1 MFPYDRFVKF
11 EELTTLL
18 REAVDKFPKLAR
30 MAPIGDSHEGRPIW
44 CVTIT
49 NEATGGADTKPA
61 FYVDAN
67 IHATELSGSVA
78 ALKLIDVLL
87 SEYGKRDDVTR
98 LLDTRCVYV
107 LPRVNPDG
115 AEWAMADKPK
125 YIRSST
131 RPYPYDEDHIEGLES
146 EDIDGDGRILMMR
159 IKDANGPWKKHPAE
173 PRMMVRRDPVEV
185 GGDYYRIVSEGRVKN
200 YDKFNL
206 PVARV
211 KQGLDLNRNFPELW
225 RNEAEQVGAGDF
237 PASEPEVR
245 SCVEFI
251 SKHKN
256 ICGGL
261 FFHTWSG
268 VLLRPFGTKAD
279 DEMPAED
286 LWVFQTQGKKGE
298 ELTGYPAISVFH
310 EFKYHPKEVIT
321 GTQDWLYT
329 ELGSY
334 AWVVEIWCPMREA
347 GITGYKY
354 IDWFRDHPVED
365 DLKLLKWT
373 DETHKG
379 AGYVDWYAYDHP
391 DLGNVE
397 LGGWDRFHTFS
408 NPPPHLMEKEISKF
422 HDWIIFQALMSPKL
436 EHHSTEI
443 TSLGNDLW
451 RIDFGVHNTGYLPT
465 DVSKITRKNKICR
478 GVIGEIELPE
488 GATLVE
494 GKQRIE
500 GPQLEGR
507 NNIGTLTSFFPA
519 GNATQDRCRFTW
531 IVRAKASAK
540 FSLTARHDRAGSV
553 TRNAPLANAQ
563 AS

>member
-11 EELTTLL
+11 EELTSLL
-18 REAVDKFPKLAR
+18 RAAVDKFPKLAKL
-30 MAPIGDSHEGRPIW
+30 APIGDSYEGRPVW

-49 NEATGGADTKPA
+49 NFETGSDADKPA

-87 SEYGKRDDVTR
+87 TQYGKREDITR
-98 LLDTRCVYV
+98 LLDSRAVYV

-125 YIRSST
+125 FIRSST
-131 RPYPYDEDHIEGLES
+131 RPYPYDEDAIEGLEA

-159 IKDANGPWKKHPAE
+159 MKDPNGPWKKHPSE
-173 PRMMVRRDPVEV
+173 PRLMVRRDPVET
-185 GGDYYRIVSEGRVKN
+185 GGEYYRIVSEGRVKN
-200 YDKFNL
+200 FDGFNL
-206 PVARV
+206 PVART
-211 KQGLDLNRNFPELW
+211 KQGLDLNRNFPEEW
-225 RNEAEQVGAGDF
+225 RPESKQLGAGDF
-237 PASEPEVR
+237 PTSEPEVR
-245 SCVEFI
+245 NCVEFI
-251 SKHKN
+251 NKHRN
-256 ICGGL
+256 VCGGL

-268 VLLRPFGTKAD
+268 VLLRPYGTKAD
-279 DEMPAED
+279 DEMPPED
-286 LWVFQTQGKKGE
+286 LWVFNTQGKKGE

-347 GITGYKY
+347 GIKDYKY

-365 DLKLLKWT
+365 DLKLLKWS
-373 DETHKG
+373 DEVHKG
-379 AGYVDWYAYDHP
+379 EGYVDWYEYDHP
-391 DLGNVE
+391 ELGKIE

-436 EHHSTEI
+436 EHHSTEV
-443 TSLGNDLW
+443 TKLGDDLW
-451 RIDFGVHNTGYLPT
+451 RIDFGVQNTGYLAT
-465 DVSKITRKNKICR
+465 DVSKTTREKKYVR
-478 GVIGEIELPE
+478 GVVAEIELPE

-507 NNIGTLTSFFPA
+507 AHYHTLVSFFPGA
-519 GNATQDRCRFTW
+519 NATQDRCRFTW
-531 IVRAKASAK
+531 IVKASKSAQISMFAK
-540 FSLTARHDRAGSV
+540 HDRAGTAAYV
-553 TRNAPLANAQ
+553 VALR
-563 AS
+563 

>member
-1 MFPYDRFVKF
+1 MFPYNRFVKF

-18 REAVDKFPKLAR
+18 RAAVDKFPALAR
-30 MAPIGDSHEGRPIW
+30 MAPIGNSHEGRSLW

-49 NEATGGADTKPA
+49 NYATGEAATKPA

-87 SEYGKRDDVTR
+87 SQYGKRDDITR

-125 YIRSST
+125 YLRSST

-146 EDIDGDGRILMMR
+146 EDIDSDGRILMMR

-237 PASEPEVR
+237 PTSEPEVR

-391 DLGNVE
+391 DLGKVE

-443 TSLGNDLW
+443 TALGNDLW
-451 RIDFGVHNTGYLPT
+451 RIGFGVHNTGYLPT

-488 GATLVE
+488 GATLIE

-519 GNATQDRCRFTW
+519 GNATQDRFRFTW
-531 IVRAKASAK
+531 IVRAKAGAK

-553 TRNAPLANAQ
+553 KHDKSLA
-563 AS
+563 

>member
-18 REAVDKFPKLAR
+18 RSAVDAHPGLAR
-30 MAPIGDSHEGRPIW
+30 MASIGSSHEGRSIW
-44 CVTIT
+44 CVTLT
-49 NEATGGADTKPA
+49 NYATGEPLSKPA

-78 ALKLIDVLL
+78 ALKLIDTVL
-87 SEYGKRDDVTR
+87 SGYGKRADLTR
-98 LLDTRCVYV
+98 LLDSRTLYV
-107 LPRVNPDG
+107 IPRVNPDG

-131 RPYPYDEDHIEGLES
+131 RPYPYAEDAIEGLEP

-159 IKDANGPWKKHPAE
+159 FRDDNGPWKKHASE
-173 PRMMVRRDPVEV
+173 PRLMVRRDPVET
-185 GGDYYRIVSEGRVKN
+185 GGEYYRIVSEGRIKA
-200 YDKFNL
+200 YDGFNL

-211 KQGLDLNRNFPELW
+211 KTGLDLNRNFPEEW
-225 RNEAEQVGAGDF
+225 RPESEQLGAGDF
-237 PASEPEVR
+237 PTSEPEVR
-245 SCVEFI
+245 ACVEFVN
-251 SKHKN
+251 KHRN
-256 ICGGL
+256 ICGGV

-279 DEMPAED
+279 DEMAPED

-347 GITGYKY
+347 GIKDYKF
-354 IDWFRDHPVED
+354 IDWFRDHPVDD

-379 AGYVDWYAYDHP
+379 KGYVDWYPYDHLE
-391 DLGNVE
+391 LGKVE
-397 LGGWDRFHTFS
+397 LGGWNRFHTFS
-408 NPPPHLMEKEISKF
+408 NPPPHLMEKEVQKF
-422 HDWIIFQALMSPKL
+422 PDWIVFQALMSPKL
-436 EHHSTEI
+436 EHHSTRV
-443 TSLGNDLW
+443 TSLGGDLW

-465 DVSKITRKNKICR
+465 DVSKLTRKKKYVR
-478 GVIGEIELPE
+478 GVVAEITLPD
-488 GATLVE
+488 GAALVE
-494 GKQRIE
+494 GKARIE
-500 GPQLEGR
+500 SGQLEGR
-507 NNIGTLTSFFPA
+507 NNHHTLVSFWPGA
-519 GNATQDRCRFTW
+519 NATEDRLRFSW
-531 IVRAKASAK
+531 IVRAPAGAAV
-540 FSLTARHDRAGSV
+540 TVEARHDRAGTV
-553 TRNAPLANAQ
+553 TQRISLN
-563 AS
+563 

>member
-11 EELTTLL
+11 EELTSLL
-18 REAVDKFPKLAR
+18 RAAVDAHPKFAR
-30 MAPIGDSHEGRPIW
+30 MAQIGSSYEGRPIW
-44 CVTIT
+44 CIT
-49 NEATGGADTKPA
+49 LTNFETGADVDKPA

-87 SEYGKRDDVTR
+87 TQYGKRDDITR
-98 LLDTRCVYV
+98 LLDSRTLYV
-107 LPRVNPDG
+107 IPRVNPDG

-131 RPYPYDEDHIEGLES
+131 RPYPYDEDAIEGLEA

-159 IKDANGPWKKHPAE
+159 FKDANGPWKKHPTE
-173 PRMMVRRDPVEV
+173 QRLMVRRDPVET
-185 GGDYYRIVSEGRVKN
+185 GGEYYRIVSEGNVKN
-200 YDKFNL
+200 YDGFNL
-206 PVARV
+206 PVPKP
-211 KQGLDLNRNFPELW
+211 KQSLDLNRNFPEEW
-225 RNEAEQVGAGDF
+225 RPESAQVGAGDF
-237 PASEPEVR
+237 PTSEPEVR
-245 SCVEFI
+245 NCVEFI
-251 SKHKN
+251 NKHRN

-279 DEMPAED
+279 DEMPPED

-373 DETHKG
+373 DEVHKG
-379 AGYVDWYAYDHP
+379 RGYVDWYEYDHP
-391 DLGNVE
+391 ALGKVE
-397 LGGWDRFHTFS
+397 LGGWDKINTFS
-408 NPPPHLMEKEISKF
+408 NPPPHLLEKEASKF

-436 EHHSTEI
+436 EHHSTKV
-443 TSLGNDLW
+443 TKLGDDLW
-451 RIDFGVHNTGYLPT
+451 RIDFGVQNTGYLPT
-465 DVSKITRKNKICR
+465 DVSKITRNKKYCR
-478 GVIGEIELPE
+478 GVIAEIELPE

-507 NNIGTLTSFFPA
+507 NNVGTLTSFFPA

-531 IVRAKASAK
+531 IVRGGGGNSCAII
-540 FSLTARHDRAGSV
+540 ARHNRAGSTTSRV
-553 TRNAPLANAQ
+553 VLSETNV
-563 AS
+563 

>member
-1 MFPYDRFVKF
+1 MFPYDRFVKY
-11 EELTTLL
+11 EELTALL
-18 REAVDKFPKLAR
+18 RDAVAKFPRLAKL
-30 MAPIGDSHEGRPIW
+30 APIGESYEGRPVW
-44 CVTIT
+44 CVTLT
-49 NEATGGADTKPA
+49 NFDTGNDTDKPA

-87 SEYGKRDDVTR
+87 NGYGKRDDITR
-98 LLDTRCVYV
+98 LLDTRTVYV

-131 RPYPYDEDHIEGLES
+131 RPYPYNEDAIEGLEV

-159 IKDANGPWKKHPAE
+159 IKDANGPWKKHPSE
-173 PRMMVRRDPVEV
+173 PRLMVRRDPVES
-185 GGDYYRIVSEGRVKN
+185 GGEYYRIVSEGRVKN
-200 YDKFNL
+200 FDGFNL

-211 KQGLDLNRNFPELW
+211 KQGLDLNRNFPEEW
-225 RNEAEQVGAGDF
+225 RPESKQLGAGDF
-237 PASEPEVR
+237 PTSEPEVR
-245 SCVEFI
+245 NCVEFI
-251 SKHKN
+251 NKHRN
-256 ICGGL
+256 ICGGT

-279 DEMPAED
+279 DEMPPED
-286 LWVFQTQGKKGE
+286 LWVFNTVGKKGE

-379 AGYVDWYAYDHP
+379 KGYVDWYEYDHP
-391 DLGNVE
+391 DLGKVE
-397 LGGWDRFHTFS
+397 LGGWNRFHTFS
-408 NPPPHLMEKEISKF
+408 NPPPHLLEKEASKF

-436 EHHSTEI
+436 EHHSTQV
-443 TSLGNDLW
+443 TSLGNELW
-451 RIDFGVHNTGYLPT
+451 KIEFGVENTGYLPT
-465 DVSKITRKNKICR
+465 YVSKTTLEKKYTR
-478 GVIGEIELPE
+478 GVIAEIELPE

-507 NNIGTLTSFFPA
+507 NNVHTLVSFFPGA
-519 GNATQDRCRFTW
+519 NATQDRCRFTW
-531 IVRAKASAK
+531 IVRCDS
-540 FSLTARHDRAGSV
+540 SVTSIQLTASQDRAGRVSY
-553 TRNAPLANAQ
+553 RAQ
-563 AS
+563 LHA

>member
-11 EELTTLL
+11 EELTSLL
-18 REAVDKFPKLAR
+18 RAAVDKFPKFAK
-30 MAPIGDSHEGRPIW
+30 MASIGSSHEGRPIW

-49 NEATGGADTKPA
+49 NEATGGASAKPA

-78 ALKLIDVLL
+78 ALKLIEVLL
-87 SEYGKRDDVTR
+87 SSYGKRDDITR

-131 RPYPYDEDHIEGLES
+131 RPYPYDEDHIEGLEA
-146 EDIDGDGRILMMR
+146 EDVDGDGRILMMR

-200 YDKFNL
+200 YDQFNL
-206 PVARV
+206 PVARA

-225 RNEAEQVGAGDF
+225 RQEAEQVGAGDF
-237 PASEPEVR
+237 PTSEPEVR

-256 ICGGL
+256 ICGGV

-268 VLLRPFGTKAD
+268 VLLRPYGTKAD

-379 AGYVDWYAYDHP
+379 TGYVDWYAYDHP
-391 DLGNVE
+391 DLGKVE

-436 EHHSTEI
+436 EHHSTEV

-451 RIDFGVHNTGYLPT
+451 RVNFGVHNTGYLPT
-465 DVSKITRKNKICR
+465 DVSKVTRKNKICR
-478 GVIGEIELPE
+478 GVIGEITLPE
-488 GATLVE
+488 GLTLVE

-507 NNIGTLTSFFPA
+507 NNVGTLTSFFPA

-531 IVRAKASAK
+531 IVRAKAGTKVSVV
-540 FSLTARHDRAGSV
+540 ARHDRAGSAAHDLYL
-553 TRNAPLANAQ
+553 N
-563 AS
+563 

>member
-1 MFPYDRFVKF
+1 MFPYDRFAKF
-11 EELTTLL
+11 EELTSLL
-18 REAVDKFPKLAR
+18 RAAVDAHPSLAK
-30 MAPIGDSHEGRPIW
+30 MAPIGNSFEGRPIW
-44 CVTIT
+44 AITIT
-49 NEATGGADTKPA
+49 NSATGEASTKPA

-78 ALKLIDVLL
+78 ALKLIDELL
-87 SEYGKRDDVTR
+87 TNYGKRDDITR
-98 LLDTRCVYV
+98 LLDTRCIYV
-107 LPRVNPDG
+107 IPRVNPDG
-115 AEWAMADKPK
+115 AEWAMADKPR

-131 RPYPYDEDHIEGLES
+131 RPYPYNEDHIEGLDA

-159 IKDANGPWKKHPAE
+159 IKDANGPWKKHDGEA
-173 PRMMVRRDPVEV
+173 RLMVRRDPVES
-185 GGDYYRIVSEGRVKN
+185 GGEYYRIVPEGRVKN
-200 YDKFNL
+200 YDQFNL
-206 PVARV
+206 PVVRP

-225 RNEAEQVGAGDF
+225 RNESEQVGAGDF
-237 PASEPEVR
+237 PTSEPEVR
-245 SCVEFI
+245 ACVEFI
-251 SKHKN
+251 NQHRN

-268 VLLRPFGTKAD
+268 VLLRPYGTKAD

-310 EFKYHPKEVIT
+310 EFKYHPKQVIT

-365 DLKLLKWT
+365 DLKLLKWA

-379 AGYVDWYAYDHP
+379 KGYVDWYAYDHP
-391 DLGNVE
+391 ELGAVE

-436 EHHSTEI
+436 EHHSTEV

-465 DVSKITRKNKICR
+465 DVSKITRKNNICR
-478 GVIGEIELPE
+478 GVIGEITLPE
-488 GATLVE
+488 GVTLVE

-500 GPQLEGR
+500 GLQLEGR
-507 NNIGTLTSFFPA
+507 NNIGTLASFFPA
-519 GNATQDRCRFTW
+519 GNATQDRQRFTW
-531 IVRAKASAK
+531 IVKGKAGAEI
-540 FSLTARHDRAGSV
+540 SLSARHDRAGLVRHSV
-553 TRNAPLANAQ
+553 RTA
-563 AS
+563 

>member
-18 REAVDKFPKLAR
+18 RSAVDAHPGLAR
-30 MAPIGDSHEGRPIW
+30 MASIGSSHEGRSIW
-44 CVTIT
+44 CVTLT
-49 NEATGGADTKPA
+49 NYATGEPLSKPA

-78 ALKLIDVLL
+78 ALKLIDTVL
-87 SEYGKRDDVTR
+87 SGYGKRADLTR
-98 LLDTRCVYV
+98 LLDSRTLYV
-107 LPRVNPDG
+107 IPRVNPDG

-131 RPYPYDEDHIEGLES
+131 RPYPYAEDAIEGLEP

-159 IKDANGPWKKHPAE
+159 FRDDNGPWKKHASE
-173 PRMMVRRDPVEV
+173 PRLMVRRDPVET
-185 GGDYYRIVSEGRVKN
+185 GGEYYRIVSEGRIKA
-200 YDKFNL
+200 YDGFNL

-211 KQGLDLNRNFPELW
+211 KTGLDLNRNFPEEW
-225 RNEAEQVGAGDF
+225 RPESEQLGAGDF
-237 PASEPEVR
+237 PTSEPEVR
-245 SCVEFI
+245 ACVEFVN
-251 SKHKN
+251 KHRN
-256 ICGGL
+256 ICGGV

-279 DEMPAED
+279 DEMAPED

-347 GITGYKY
+347 GIKDYKF
-354 IDWFRDHPVED
+354 IDWFRDHPVDD

-379 AGYVDWYAYDHP
+379 KGYVDWYPYDHP
-391 DLGNVE
+391 ELGKVE
-397 LGGWDRFHTFS
+397 LGGWNRFHTFS
-408 NPPPHLMEKEISKF
+408 NPPPHLMEKEVQKF
-422 HDWIIFQALMSPKL
+422 PDWIVFQALMSPKL
-436 EHHSTEI
+436 EHHSTRV
-443 TSLGNDLW
+443 TSLGGDLW

-465 DVSKITRKNKICR
+465 DVSKLTRKKKYVR
-478 GVIGEIELPE
+478 GVVAEITLPD
-488 GATLVE
+488 GAALVE
-494 GKQRIE
+494 GKARIE
-500 GPQLEGR
+500 SGQLEGR
-507 NNIGTLTSFFPA
+507 NNHHTLVSFWPGA
-519 GNATQDRCRFTW
+519 NATEDRLRFSW
-531 IVRAKASAK
+531 IVRAPAGAAV
-540 FSLTARHDRAGSV
+540 TVEARHDRAGTV
-553 TRNAPLANAQ
+553 TQRISLN
-563 AS
+563 

>member
-18 REAVDKFPKLAR
+18 RSAVDAHPGLAR
-30 MAPIGDSHEGRPIW
+30 MASIGSSHEGRSIW
-44 CVTIT
+44 CVTLT
-49 NEATGGADTKPA
+49 NYATGEPLSKPA

-78 ALKLIDVLL
+78 ALKLIDTVL
-87 SEYGKRDDVTR
+87 SGYGKRADLTR
-98 LLDTRCVYV
+98 LLDSRTLYV
-107 LPRVNPDG
+107 IPRVNPDG

-131 RPYPYDEDHIEGLES
+131 RPYPYAEDAIEGLEP

-159 IKDANGPWKKHPAE
+159 FRDDNGPWKKHASE
-173 PRMMVRRDPVEV
+173 PRLMVRRDPVET
-185 GGDYYRIVSEGRVKN
+185 GGEYYRIVSEGRIKA
-200 YDKFNL
+200 YDGFNL

-211 KQGLDLNRNFPELW
+211 KTGLDLNRNFPEEW
-225 RNEAEQVGAGDF
+225 RPESEQLGAGDF
-237 PASEPEVR
+237 PTSEPEVR
-245 SCVEFI
+245 ACVEFVN
-251 SKHKN
+251 KHRN
-256 ICGGL
+256 ICGGV

-279 DEMPAED
+279 DEMAPED

-347 GITGYKY
+347 GIKDYKF
-354 IDWFRDHPVED
+354 IDWFRDHPVDD

-379 AGYVDWYAYDHP
+379 KGYVDWYPYDHP
-391 DLGNVE
+391 ELGKVE
-397 LGGWDRFHTFS
+397 LGGWNRFHTFS
-408 NPPPHLMEKEISKF
+408 NPPPHLMEKEVQKF
-422 HDWIIFQALMSPKL
+422 PDWIVFQALMSPKL
-436 EHHSTEI
+436 EHHSTKV
-443 TSLGNDLW
+443 TPLGGDLW

-465 DVSKITRKNKICR
+465 DVSKLTRKKKYVR
-478 GVIGEIELPE
+478 GVVAEITLPD
-488 GATLVE
+488 GAALVE
-494 GKQRIE
+494 GKARIE
-500 GPQLEGR
+500 SGQLEGR
-507 NNIGTLTSFFPA
+507 NNHHTLVSFWPGA
-519 GNATQDRCRFTW
+519 NATEDRLRFSW
-531 IVRAKASAK
+531 IVRAPAGAAV
-540 FSLTARHDRAGSV
+540 TVEARHDRAGTV
-553 TRNAPLANAQ
+553 TQRISLN
-563 AS
+563 

>member
-18 REAVDKFPKLAR
+18 RSAVDAHPGLAR
-30 MAPIGDSHEGRPIW
+30 MASIGSSHEGRSIW
-44 CVTIT
+44 CLTLT
-49 NEATGGADTKPA
+49 NYATGEPLTKPA

-78 ALKLIDVLL
+78 ALKLIDTVL
-87 SEYGKRDDVTR
+87 SGYGKRADLTR
-98 LLDTRCVYV
+98 LLDSRTLYV
-107 LPRVNPDG
+107 IPRVNPDG

-131 RPYPYDEDHIEGLES
+131 RPYPYAEDAIEGLEP

-159 IKDANGPWKKHPAE
+159 FRDDNGPWKKHASE
-173 PRMMVRRDPVEV
+173 PRLMVRRDPVET
-185 GGDYYRIVSEGRVKN
+185 GGEYYRIVSEGRIKA
-200 YDKFNL
+200 YDGFNL

-211 KQGLDLNRNFPELW
+211 KTGLDLNRNFPEEW
-225 RNEAEQVGAGDF
+225 RPESEQLGAGDF
-237 PASEPEVR
+237 PTSEPEVR
-245 SCVEFI
+245 ACVEFVN
-251 SKHKN
+251 KHRN
-256 ICGGL
+256 ICGGV

-279 DEMPAED
+279 DEMAPED

-347 GITGYKY
+347 GIKDYKF
-354 IDWFRDHPVED
+354 IDWFRDHPVDD

-379 AGYVDWYAYDHP
+379 KGYVDWYPYDHP
-391 DLGNVE
+391 ELGKVE
-397 LGGWDRFHTFS
+397 LGGWNRFHTFS
-408 NPPPHLMEKEISKF
+408 NPPPNLMEKEVQKF
-422 HDWIIFQALMSPKL
+422 PDWIVFQALMSPKL
-436 EHHSTEI
+436 EHHSTRV
-443 TSLGNDLW
+443 TSLGGDLW

-465 DVSKITRKNKICR
+465 DVSKLTRKKKYVR
-478 GVIGEIELPE
+478 GVVAEITLPD
-488 GATLVE
+488 GAALVE
-494 GKQRIE
+494 GKARIE
-500 GPQLEGR
+500 SGQLEGR
-507 NNIGTLTSFFPA
+507 NNHHTLVSFWPGA
-519 GNATQDRCRFTW
+519 NATEDRLRFSW
-531 IVRAKASAK
+531 IVRASAGAAV
-540 FSLTARHDRAGSV
+540 TVEARHDRAGTV
-553 TRNAPLANAQ
+553 TQRISLN
-563 AS
+563 

>member
-11 EELTTLL
+11 EELTSLL
-18 REAVDKFPKLAR
+18 RAAVDKFPTLATL
-30 MAPIGDSHEGRPIW
+30 APIGDSYEGRPVW

-49 NEATGGADTKPA
+49 NFETGTDTDKPA

-87 SEYGKRDDVTR
+87 TQYGKRDDITR
-98 LLDTRCVYV
+98 LLDTRAVYV

-125 YIRSST
+125 FIRSST
-131 RPYPYDEDHIEGLES
+131 RPYPYDEDAIEGLEA

-159 IKDANGPWKKHPAE
+159 MKDPNGPWKKHPSE
-173 PRMMVRRDPVEV
+173 PRLMVRRDPVETD
-185 GGDYYRIVSEGRVKN
+185 GEYYRIVSEGRVKN
-200 YDKFNL
+200 FDGFNL
-206 PVARV
+206 PVART
-211 KQGLDLNRNFPELW
+211 KQGLDLNRNFPEEW
-225 RNEAEQVGAGDF
+225 RPEYKQLGAGDF
-237 PASEPEVR
+237 PTSEPEVR
-245 SCVEFI
+245 NCVEFI
-251 SKHKN
+251 NKHRN

-268 VLLRPFGTKAD
+268 VLLRPYGTKAD
-279 DEMPAED
+279 DEMPPED
-286 LWVFQTQGKKGE
+286 LWVFNTQGKKGE
-298 ELTGYPAISVFH
+298 ELTGYPAIGVFN

-347 GITGYKY
+347 GIKDYKY

-365 DLKLLKWT
+365 DLKLLKWS
-373 DETHKG
+373 DEVHKG
-379 AGYVDWYAYDHP
+379 EGYVNWYEYDHP
-391 DLGNVE
+391 ELGKVE
-397 LGGWDRFHTFS
+397 LGGWNRFHTFS
-408 NPPPHLMEKEISKF
+408 NPPSHLLEKECSKF

-443 TSLGNDLW
+443 TKLGDDLW
-451 RIDFGVHNTGYLPT
+451 RVDFGVQNTGYLAT
-465 DVSKITRKNKICR
+465 DVSKTTREKKHVR
-478 GVIGEIELPE
+478 GVVAEIELPD

-507 NNIGTLTSFFPA
+507 AHYHTLVSFFPGA
-519 GNATQDRCRFTW
+519 NATQDRCRFTW
-531 IVRAKASAK
+531 IVKAPKSAQVSVLAK
-540 FSLTARHDRAGSV
+540 HDRAGSV
-553 TRNAPLANAQ
+553 ARVVALR
-563 AS
+563 

>member
-1 MFPYDRFVKF
+1 MFPYDRFVKY
-11 EELTTLL
+11 EALTSLL
-18 REAVDKFPKLAR
+18 REAVAKFPKLAKL
-30 MAPIGDSHEGRPIW
+30 APIGESHEGRPVW
-44 CVTIT
+44 CMTIT
-49 NEATGGADTKPA
+49 NFETGNDTDKPA

-78 ALKLIDVLL
+78 ALKLIDELL
-87 SEYGKRDDVTR
+87 NGYGKKDDITR
-98 LLDTRCVYV
+98 LLDSRTMYV

-131 RPYPYDEDHIEGLES
+131 RPYPYNEDAIEGLET

-159 IKDANGPWKKHPAE
+159 IKDANGPWKKHPGE
-173 PRMMVRRDPVEV
+173 PRLMVRRDPIES
-185 GGDYYRIVSEGRVKN
+185 GGEYFRIVSEGRVKKF
-200 YDKFNL
+200 DGFNL

-211 KQGLDLNRNFPELW
+211 KQGLDLNRNFPEEW
-225 RNEAEQVGAGDF
+225 RPESKQLGAGDF
-237 PASEPEVR
+237 PTSEPEVR
-245 SCVEFI
+245 NCVEFI
-251 SKHKN
+251 NQHRN

-268 VLLRPFGTKAD
+268 VLLRPFGTKPD
-279 DEMPAED
+279 EEMPPED
-286 LWVFQTQGKKGE
+286 LWVFQTQGKKGT

-373 DETHKG
+373 DEVHKG
-379 AGYVDWYAYDHP
+379 AGYVDWYDYDHP
-391 DLGNVE
+391 QLGKVE

-408 NPPPHLMEKEISKF
+408 NPPPHLLEKECSKF

-436 EHHSTEI
+436 EHHSTEVMK
-443 TSLGNDLW
+443 LGDDLW
-451 RIDFGVHNTGYLPT
+451 RIDFGVQNTGYLAT
-465 DVSKITRKNKICR
+465 DVSKVTREKKHVR
-478 GVIGEIELPE
+478 GVIAEITLPE

-507 NNIGTLTSFFPA
+507 NNIGTLASFFPG

-531 IVRAKASAK
+531 IVRAGSLSGASFSAK
-540 FSLTARHDRAGSV
+540 HDRAGRCGDRV
-553 TRNAPLANAQ
+553 R
-563 AS
+563 

>member
-18 REAVDKFPKLAR
+18 RSAVDAHPGLAR
-30 MAPIGDSHEGRPIW
+30 MASIGSSHEGRSIW
-44 CVTIT
+44 CVTLT
-49 NEATGGADTKPA
+49 NYATGEPLSKPA

-78 ALKLIDVLL
+78 ALKLIDTVL
-87 SEYGKRDDVTR
+87 SGYGKRADLTR
-98 LLDTRCVYV
+98 LLDSRTLYV
-107 LPRVNPDG
+107 IPRVNPDG

-131 RPYPYDEDHIEGLES
+131 RPYPYAEDAIEGLEP

-159 IKDANGPWKKHPAE
+159 FRDDNGPWKKHASE
-173 PRMMVRRDPVEV
+173 PRLMVRRDPVET
-185 GGDYYRIVSEGRVKN
+185 GGEYYRIVSEGRIKA
-200 YDKFNL
+200 YDGFNL

-211 KQGLDLNRNFPELW
+211 KTGLDLNRNFPEEW
-225 RNEAEQVGAGDF
+225 RPESEQLGAGDF
-237 PASEPEVR
+237 PTSEPEVR
-245 SCVEFI
+245 ACVEFVN
-251 SKHKN
+251 KHRN
-256 ICGGL
+256 ICGGV

-279 DEMPAED
+279 DEMAPED

-347 GITGYKY
+347 GIKDYKF
-354 IDWFRDHPVED
+354 IDWFRDHPVDD

-379 AGYVDWYAYDHP
+379 KGYVDWYPYDHP
-391 DLGNVE
+391 ELGKVE
-397 LGGWDRFHTFS
+397 LGGWNRFHTFS
-408 NPPPHLMEKEISKF
+408 NPPPHLMEREVQKF
-422 HDWIIFQALMSPKL
+422 PDWIVFQALMSPKL
-436 EHHSTEI
+436 EHHSTRV
-443 TSLGNDLW
+443 TSLGGDLW

-465 DVSKITRKNKICR
+465 DVSKLTRKKKYVR
-478 GVIGEIELPE
+478 GVVAEITLPD
-488 GATLVE
+488 GAALVE
-494 GKQRIE
+494 GKARIE
-500 GPQLEGR
+500 SGQLEGR
-507 NNIGTLTSFFPA
+507 NNHHTQVSFWPGA
-519 GNATQDRCRFTW
+519 NATEDRLRFSW
-531 IVRAKASAK
+531 IVRASAGAAV
-540 FSLTARHDRAGSV
+540 TVEARHDRAGTV
-553 TRNAPLANAQ
+553 TQRISLN
-563 AS
+563 

>member
-18 REAVDKFPKLAR
+18 CSAVDKFPKLAR

-87 SEYGKRDDVTR
+87 SQYGKRDDITR
-98 LLDTRCVYV
+98 LLDTRSLYV

-125 YIRSST
+125 YLRSST

-185 GGDYYRIVSEGRVKN
+185 GGDYFRIVSEGRVKN
-200 YDKFNL
+200 YDQFNL
-206 PVARV
+206 PIARV

-237 PASEPEVR
+237 PTSEPEVR

-268 VLLRPFGTKAD
+268 VLLRPYGTKAD

-391 DLGNVE
+391 DLGKVE

-519 GNATQDRCRFTW
+519 GNATQDRHRFTW
-531 IVRAKASAK
+531 IVRAKAGIK
-540 FSLTARHDRAGSV
+540 FSVRARHDRAGSV
-553 TRNAPLANAQ
+553 KHDKSLA
-563 AS
+563 

>member
-18 REAVDKFPKLAR
+18 REAVDKFPRLAR

-87 SEYGKRDDVTR
+87 SEYGKRDDITR

-115 AEWAMADKPK
+115 AEWAMASSPK

-159 IKDANGPWKKHPAE
+159 IKDANGPWKKYPAE

-200 YDKFNL
+200 YDNFNL

-391 DLGNVE
+391 DLGKVE

-451 RIDFGVHNTGYLPT
+451 RIDFGVYNTGYLPT

-478 GVIGEIELPE
+478 GVIGEIELPK

-531 IVRAKASAK
+531 IVRAKANAK
-540 FSLTARHDRAGSV
+540 FLLTARHDRAGSV
-553 TRNAPLANAQ
+553 TRNAPLADAQ